1 MGNRT
6 RTTLGLAIAAT
17 LGATAADAA
26 LIAVTLD
33 SVTLSSANGPSTAN
47 ITSST
52 ATWLYDDVTGI
63 MTQTGGELNARF
75 NIGPPSTLFR
85 HTATDLV
92 IGAGGAASASSW
104 SCIEGNFGTVVG
116 AHMCGN
122 YTFGANFA
130 NDSTVSYSG
139 TSVTRTMGGDDVVKG
154 PPQSLADYNGIST
167 LSWVGTALT
176 LSNSTG
182 TSGLTFVF
190 NASAVPVPAAAW
202 LLGPAVLA
210 AGRFARRRKA

>member
-104 SCIEGNFGTVVG
+104 SCIEGNFGTVV
-116 AHMCGN
+116 
-122 YTFGANFA
+122 
-130 NDSTVSYSG
+130 
-139 TSVTRTMGGDDVVKG
+139 
-154 PPQSLADYNGIST
+154 
-167 LSWVGTALT
+167 
-176 LSNSTG
+176 
-182 TSGLTFVF
+182 
-190 NASAVPVPAAAW
+190 
-202 LLGPAVLA
+202 
-210 AGRFARRRKA
+210 